1 MGEADVFQDLGRKM
15 ILTRSEFDEPKEET
29 IRQLRHTLTRYQR
42 FVAQLYIGFVEDTY
56 EPWLDER
63 YADII
68 DLAKTTQE
76 LDQLQK
82 QKAACEEQLKEA
94 GERRKELRKQ
104 IEQVVEKHAEARAH
118 QAVLTTPGDLS
129 S

>member
-29 IRQLRHTLTRYQR
+29 IRQLRQTLTRYQR